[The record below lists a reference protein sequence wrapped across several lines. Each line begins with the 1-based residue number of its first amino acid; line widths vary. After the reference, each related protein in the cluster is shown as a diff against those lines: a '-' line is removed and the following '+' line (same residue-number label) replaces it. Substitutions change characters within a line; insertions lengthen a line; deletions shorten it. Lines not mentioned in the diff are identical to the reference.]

1 MGGEIELPKD
11 YAPRRVRERLAPW
24 WRGAVGEAVRRY
36 GPAIWPGVPP
46 VALLAWSITSTGPD
60 EMGPGPDFV
69 RGLWGVEADR
79 VDELARDARPYLGR
93 EVRTEMTTRG
103 YLGDI
108 EGQCVCGLLG
118 YKRHFEGVLKDVVGG
133 VARELRG
140 RPSGPA
146 AWRVAAM
153 AYSSGGGAVEPLLD
167 GMAQVIVG
175 EPQEKWGPLLAEGV
189 AAYPHERIEGRRHGR
204 SVRVRGKWAAAYMLL
219 RVEARALGAV
229 GLAET
234 VLDPGEATAVRKWV
248 GAWAA
253 EDGHAATLERLRE
266 RANA

>member
-1 MGGEIELPKD
+1 MSGEIELPKD

-24 WRGAVGEAVRRY
+24 WRGAAGEAVRRY

-46 VALLAWSITSTGPD
+46 TALLAWSITSTGPD

-69 RGLWGVEADR
+69 RGLWGVEQER

-93 EVRTEMTTRG
+93 EVRTEMTSRG

-118 YKRHFEGVLKDVVGG
+118 YRRHFEGVVKDVTGA
-133 VARELRG
+133 VARELRE
-140 RPSGPA
+140 RRDGPA

-167 GMAQVIVG
+167 GCAHLLVG
-175 EPQEKWGPLLAEGV
+175 QPQEKWGPILADVV
-189 AAYPHERIEGRRHGR
+189 ATTGRDRIEGRHGR
-204 SVRVRGKWAAAYMLL
+204 SVRVRGKWRAAYMLL

-229 GLAET
+229 GLAAE
-234 VLDPGEATAVRKWV
+234 VLGPGEATAVRKWV
-248 GAWAA
+248 GDWAA
-253 EDGHAATLERLRE
+253 DDAYAARLERLRE
-266 RANA
+266 LANA